1 MKSYIFTKEDIQKIS
16 NALGAEFKEYQNHF
30 RIEVKNLERKLSLF
44 VEIYPE
50 LEMGKKKGSL
60 ISVYGP
66 ITHLQLH
73 FCTGYVISDLLEE
86 VTFISEHNGKVSG
99 LTVEKEGGC
108 SLYANVDRSIL
119 SGDFTK
125 LGPEVTLSSIALSL
139 AEDIL
144 KENRNEKSKGWNL
157 F

>member
-1 MKSYIFTKEDIQKIS
+1 MNSYKFTKEDIEKIS
-16 NALGAEFKEYQNHF
+16 SALGAEFKEYQSHF
-30 RIEVKNLERKLSLF
+30 RLEIKNLERKLSLF
-44 VEIYPE
+44 IEIYPE
-50 LEMGKKKGSL
+50 LEIGRNKGSL

-73 FCTGYVISDLLEE
+73 YCTGYVISDLLEE
-86 VTFISEHNGKVSG
+86 VTFISESGEKLSG
-99 LTVEKEGGC
+99 LTIEKEGGC
-108 SLYANVDRSIL
+108 SLYANVERSIL

-144 KENRNEKSKGWNL
+144 NENQNEKNKD
-157 F
+157 

>member
-1 MKSYIFTKEDIQKIS
+1 MKSYKFTKEDIEKIS
-16 NALGAEFKEYQNHF
+16 KALDAEFKEYSNHY
-30 RIEVKNLERKLSLF
+30 RLEVKNLERKLSLF
-44 VEIYPE
+44 IEIYPD
-50 LEMGKKKGSL
+50 LEMGKNKGSL

-66 ITHLQLH
+66 LTHLQLH

-86 VTFISEHNGKVSG
+86 VTFVSEFDGKLSG
-99 LTVEKEGGC
+99 LTIEREGGC

-125 LGPEVTLSSIALSL
+125 LGPEITLSSIALSL

-144 KENRNEKSKGWNL
+144 KENRDEKSKD
-157 F
+157 

>member
-1 MKSYIFTKEDIQKIS
+1 MNSFKFTKQDIEKIS

-30 RIEVKNLERKLSLF
+30 RLEVKNEERKLSLF
-44 VEIYPE
+44 IEIYPE
-50 LEMGKKKGSL
+50 LEMGKNKGSL

-86 VTFISEHNGKVSG
+86 VTFISEFDGKVSG
-99 LTVEKEGGC
+99 LTIEKEGGC

-125 LGPEVTLSSIALSL
+125 LGPEVMLSSIALSL

-144 KENRNEKSKGWNL
+144 KENQNEKTKD
-157 F
+157 

>member
-1 MKSYIFTKEDIQKIS
+1 MNSFKFTKQDIEKIS

-30 RIEVKNLERKLSLF
+30 RLEVKNEERKLSLF

-50 LEMGKKKGSL
+50 LEMGKNKGSL

-86 VTFISEHNGKVSG
+86 VTFISEFDGKVSG
-99 LTVEKEGGC
+99 LTIEKEGGC

-125 LGPEVTLSSIALSL
+125 LGPEVMLSSIALSL

-144 KENRNEKSKGWNL
+144 KENQNEKTKD
-157 F
+157 

>member
-1 MKSYIFTKEDIQKIS
+1 MNSYKFSKEDIEKIS
-16 NALGAEFKEYQNHF
+16 KALNAEFKEYLNHY
-30 RIEVKNLERKLSLF
+30 RLEVKNLERKLSLF

-50 LEMGKKKGSL
+50 LEMGKSKGSL

-86 VTFISEHNGKVSG
+86 VTFVSEYDGKLSG
-99 LTVEKEGGC
+99 LTIEKEGGC

-144 KENRNEKSKGWNL
+144 KENRNEKSED
-157 F
+157 

>member
-1 MKSYIFTKEDIQKIS
+1 MNSFKFTKQDIEKIS
-16 NALGAEFKEYQNHF
+16 KALGAEFKEYQNHF
-30 RIEVKNLERKLSLF
+30 RFEVKNEERKLSLF
-44 VEIYPE
+44 IEIYPE
-50 LEMGKKKGSL
+50 LEMGKNKGSL

-86 VTFISEHNGKVSG
+86 VTFISEFDGKVSG
-99 LTVEKEGGC
+99 LTIEKEGGC

-125 LGPEVTLSSIALSL
+125 LGPEVMLSSIALSL

-144 KENRNEKSKGWNL
+144 KENQNEKTKD
-157 F
+157 